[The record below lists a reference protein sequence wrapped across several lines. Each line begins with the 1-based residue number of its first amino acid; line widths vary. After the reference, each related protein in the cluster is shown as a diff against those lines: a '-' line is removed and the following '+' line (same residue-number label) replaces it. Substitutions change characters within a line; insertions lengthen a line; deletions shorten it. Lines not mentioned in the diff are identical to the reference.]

1 MKTHFTKKEQVVI
14 LIVISIIVLVVGFKF
29 LSKQIMTKNNKND
42 KDNELIIKTDNLEK
56 EMETDNDIDRQEEQY
71 EKDIKEDIIVH
82 ISGQVENPGIVE
94 LKSGERLMDAVEL
107 LGGLTGEADEDR
119 INLAKKLQDEEK
131 IYIPKI
137 GEELE
142 IEILD
147 AVETSNSVDKDTEKG
162 RDKIDINICTKEEL
176 NSLPGIGDVLS
187 DRILEYREDN
197 IFKTIEDIMNV
208 SGVGDKKFE
217 GLKDLIIIKWG
228 IKYDK
233 KTDTTYKSIRLSW

>member
-217 GLKDLIIIKWG
+217 GLKDLIIIK
-228 IKYDK
+228 
-233 KTDTTYKSIRLSW
+233 

>member
-147 AVETSNSVDKDTEKG
+147 AVETSNSVDNDTEKG